1 MHDDKLIIPSGPN
14 SENAVRVDMSMQ
26 IGSILKRESGETFE
40 FRVVSFKTSDGHE
53 ILYPWD
59 ALKATV
65 VEWMKIEQEEIT
77 GSQTTK

>member
-1 MHDDKLIIPSGPN
+1 MYDDMLIIPTHAGSD
-14 SENAVRVDMSMQ
+14 NAVRVDMSMQ
-26 IGSILKRESGETFE
+26 VGSVLRRESGETFE

-65 VEWMKIEQEEIT
+65 LEWIKIEE
-77 GSQTTK
+77 GD